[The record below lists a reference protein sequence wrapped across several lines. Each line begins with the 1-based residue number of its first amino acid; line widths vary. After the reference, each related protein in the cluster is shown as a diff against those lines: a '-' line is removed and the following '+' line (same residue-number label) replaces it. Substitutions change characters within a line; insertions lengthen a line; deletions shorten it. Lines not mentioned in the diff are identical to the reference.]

1 MEENRKSESNSGQR
15 EEKITMNKMNKIL
28 TMTDQIT
35 LNPVFNLTEN
45 SCIFF
50 KIIIKM
56 IKSRGGE
63 KKDLS
68 LSRNAL

>member
-1 MEENRKSESNSGQR
+1 MEMEENRKSESNSGQR
-15 EEKITMNKMNKIL
+15 EEKITKMNKIL

>member
-1 MEENRKSESNSGQR
+1 
-15 EEKITMNKMNKIL
+15 MNKIL